1 MFWKLSGNILIK
13 YSNSYINQ
21 WKRNNEGKDGFCL
34 SLEKCTLHAIA
45 KTKANKKYFIINF

>member
-45 KTKANKKYFIINF
+45 KIKANKKYFIINF